1 MTATGRTI
9 RWRATAYSH
18 GPMADATKESILM
31 TKKRAEELSSGLME
45 ENMRVIGRM
54 ASSTGL
60 VSTPPHQEKLREE
73 SGMKARELHGLI
85 DDM

>member
-1 MTATGRTI
+1 
-9 RWRATAYSH
+9 
-18 GPMADATKESILM
+18 
-31 TKKRAEELSSGLME
+31 
-45 ENMRVIGRM
+45 
-54 ASSTGL
+54 L